1 LQLRLGV
8 VRRPPRPGWVGA
20 VGHDPVARAG
30 RFAVRPEAGRR
41 PAVPG
46 TNVPSIRAD
55 GRMRAHPEAVSLAS
69 WETKGA

>member
-1 LQLRLGV
+1 
-8 VRRPPRPGWVGA
+8 
-20 VGHDPVARAG
+20 VARAG